1 MTVTTNAI
9 PKGSDV
15 WCDKPDLLH
24 IIEEDDAEKFAAY
37 GDRSRLTASMSF
49 CGEDCPWILA
59 DDPPISCVCAFF
71 GAKACFKH
79 LAINVIHD
87 FRWETDEQE
96 RNIGHFAVAGGC
108 LDIIRTI
115 NERDT
120 TRDEPPESESEEEDS
135 YSYDGRYH
143 DSWDDR
149 FRPQRKRPGGIFAQV
164 DAKGYT
170 CAHYA
175 AKFGKLEALQW
186 LWMQGTFD
194 LDVTTGSG
202 ATPLMWAC
210 SNGHVDVAKFL
221 VESGAC
227 IRASTYGGWSALHYA
242 AAKNQ
247 AQAAEY
253 ILTVAPDA
261 MDAIRRNCGPPVR
274 TAIENGAVDVVKV
287 LVEHGCSLLT
297 GFSGACAWG
306 VLQNPIVFDALA
318 QRRFEIVRYLA
329 GLEKLWQVLDVN
341 QIYSLI
347 LSASEISGQESL
359 VLEMKNQAKKA
370 GKVND
375 EALEAIQKFPNL
387 IRMRATRENVLSVCK
402 KENIPVN
409 YVDRDGATFLHKAA
423 QENNLEIVK
432 LLVELG
438 ADINKKG
445 RGETPLSLAIRKN
458 ARYVAEYL
466 AGLPQLDMTQTFG
479 GRTYFALCC
488 PRNGPKQ
495 SMKTAYSILMN
506 RAKAL
511 PQ

>member
-1 MTVTTNAI
+1 MTATTNAI
-9 PKGSDV
+9 PKSGDF
-15 WCDKPDLLH
+15 WCENPDLLH
-24 IIEEDDAEKFAAY
+24 AIEEDDAEKLAAY
-37 GDRSRLTASMSF
+37 GDRYSLRGSLDF

-59 DDPPISCVCAFF
+59 DRPPISCLCAFF
-71 GAKACFKH
+71 GALACFKH
-79 LAINVIHD
+79 LVSNGVDNFKWVA
-87 FRWETDEQE
+87 DEQY

-115 NERDT
+115 NDMDT
-120 TRDEPPESESEEEDS
+120 TRDEPAESNNGGDD
-135 YSYDGRYH
+135 YND
-143 DSWDDR
+143 DWDER
-149 FRPQRKRPGGIFAQV
+149 WGPRPPRKRRGGIFAQV

-186 LWMQGTFD
+186 LWMQGTFH

-210 SNGHVDVAKFL
+210 SNGHLDIAKFL
-221 VESGAC
+221 VEAGAR
-227 IRASTYGGWSALHYA
+227 IRASTFGGWTALHYA

-247 AQAAEY
+247 APAAEY
-253 ILTVAPDA
+253 IVTVAPDT

-274 TAIENGAVDVVKV
+274 TAIQSGALDVVKV

-297 GFSGACAWG
+297 GFSGACPFD
-306 VLQNPIVFDALA
+306 VVTNPIIFGALS
-318 QRRFEIVRYLA
+318 QRQFEIVRYLV

-341 QIYSLI
+341 HIYSLI
-347 LSASEISGQESL
+347 LAASEIPELESL
-359 VLEMKNQAKKA
+359 VLEMKDRAKKA

-375 EALEAIQKFPNL
+375 EALEAVQKFPYL
-387 IRMRATRENVLSVCK
+387 IRTGAKREDVLSVYK

-409 YVDRDGATFLHKAA
+409 FVDRDGTTFLHKAA

-438 ADINKKG
+438 GDINKKG
-445 RGETPLSLAIRKN
+445 SGETPLSLAIRKN

-466 AGLPQLDMTQTFG
+466 AGLPQLDLRQNFG

-488 PRNGPKQ
+488 PRNGPKK
-495 SMKTAYSILMN
+495 SMKTAYSILVE
-506 RAKAL
+506 RSKPAA
-511 PQ
+511 Q